1 MSKVNKK
8 SVVWDVFTKKEID
21 IHHPQQYLSFF
32 DLQRLPEFNSVLM
45 KEDIITFERLLYENG
60 ADIDK
65 GYYVRDCIHR
75 PRTSNEIYYGFR
87 VEFSE
92 RCDSQ
97 WLASGAASEDAMYHS
112 VDKDMLDELIA
123 LDPHKAKKKAEWM
136 IDRELS
142 GKFDL
147 DIMN

>member
-8 SVVWDVFTKKEID
+8 SVAWDVFNDKEVEL
-21 IHHPQQYLSFF
+21 PSPRQFLSFY
-32 DLQRLPEFNSVLM
+32 DLQRLPEFRLSLM
-45 KEDIITFERLLYENG
+45 REDLSSFEKLLYENG
-60 ADIDK
+60 ADVDK
-65 GYYVRDCIHR
+65 GYYVRKCKHR
-75 PRTSNEIYYGFR
+75 PRTSNEIYDGFR

-92 RCDSQ
+92 RCDLE

-123 LDPHKAKKKAEWM
+123 LDPHKAKRKAEWM

>member
-8 SVVWDVFTKKEID
+8 SVAWDVFNDKEVEL
-21 IHHPQQYLSFF
+21 PSPRQFLSFF
-32 DLQRLPEFNSVLM
+32 DMQRLPEFRLSLM
-45 KEDIITFERLLYENG
+45 REDLSSFEKLLYENG

-65 GYYVRDCIHR
+65 GYYVRKCKHR
-75 PRTSNEIYYGFR
+75 PRTSNEIYDGFR
-87 VEFSE
+87 VEFVE
-92 RCDSQ
+92 RTCKE

-123 LDPHKAKKKAEWM
+123 LDPHKAKRRGAWM
-136 IDRELS
+136 DDRELS